1 MDIAKGK
8 AVTIRFDGKRCV
20 HARQCILG
28 QPRVFKANTPGTW
41 IFPDEASAEAV
52 AIVAHSCPSG
62 AITYDRHDG
71 GAQEMAPEVNVATV
85 RENGPLAFRAP
96 LAIDGAAAG
105 FRATLCRCGASANK
119 PYCDGSHVS
128 AGFTASGEPVTQPG
142 EPLAMRGGPLSID
155 ARPDGPLQVKGN
167 LEITSGTGRTIARVT
182 ETWLCRCGGSAN
194 KPYCDGSHRRN
205 GFKAP

>member
-1 MDIAKGK
+1 VEIAEGK

-20 HARQCILG
+20 HARQCVLG
-28 QPRVFKANTPGTW
+28 QPRVFKANTPGEW

-52 AIVAHSCPSG
+52 ALVAHACPSG
-62 AITYDRHDG
+62 AITYERHDG
-71 GAQEMAPEVNVATV
+71 GAQEAAPEVNVATV

-96 LAIDGAAAG
+96 LTIGGAAAG
-105 FRATLCRCGASANK
+105 HRATLCRCGASANK
-119 PYCDGSHVS
+119 PFCDGSHAT
-128 AGFTASGEPVTQPG
+128 AGFTASGEPATKPS
-142 EPLAMRGGPLSID
+142 EPLAVRDGPLSID
-155 ARPDGPLQVKGN
+155 PQPDGPLQVRGN

-182 ETWLCRCGGSAN
+182 QTWLCRCGASAD

>member
-1 MDIAKGK
+1 MEVAEGK

-20 HARQCILG
+20 HARQCVLG
-28 QPRVFKANTPGTW
+28 QPGVFKANTPGEW
-41 IFPDEASAEAV
+41 IFPDEASAEAI

-62 AITYDRHDG
+62 AITYERHDG
-71 GAQEMAPEVNVATV
+71 GAQESAPEVNVATV

-96 LAIDGAAAG
+96 LTIGGAAAG
-105 FRATLCRCGASANK
+105 YRVTLCRCGASSNK
-119 PYCDGSHVS
+119 PFCDGSHTT
-128 AGFTASGEPVTQPG
+128 AGFTASGEPAT
-142 EPLAMRGGPLSID
+142 EPSDPLTVRNGPLSID
-155 ARPDGPLQVKGN
+155 PQPDGPLQVKGN

>member
-1 MDIAKGK
+1 VDIAEGK

-20 HARQCILG
+20 HARQCVLG
-28 QPRVFKANTPGTW
+28 QPRVFKANTPGEW

-62 AITYDRHDG
+62 AITYERHDG
-71 GAQEMAPEVNVATV
+71 GAQETAPEVNVATV

-96 LAIDGAAAG
+96 LTIGGAAAG
-105 FRATLCRCGASANK
+105 YRATLCRCGASANK
-119 PYCDGSHVS
+119 PYCDGSHNT
-128 AGFTASGEPVTQPG
+128 AGFTASGEPATKPG
-142 EPLAMRGGPLSID
+142 EPLAVRNGPLSID
-155 ARPDGPLQVKGN
+155 PQPDGPLQVKGN
-167 LEITSGTGRTIARVT
+167 LEITTGTGRTIARVT
-182 ETWLCRCGGSAN
+182 ETWLCRCGRSAN

>member
-20 HARQCILG
+20 HARQCVLG

-85 RENGPLAFRAP
+85 RENGPLAFRAL
-96 LAIDGAAAG
+96 LAIDGTAAG

-128 AGFTASGEPVTQPG
+128 AGFTASGEPVAQPG